1 VTTVAV
7 KPSFSPDMTRDRVW
21 HIGREAGIIGIAV
34 FLYFYVRGL
43 VDAKRNIAIA
53 HSIDIMDVEKA
64 LGIFHESAL
73 QDQVM
78 ERSWMVAVF
87 NWIYIYGHWPVVI
100 GTLVWL
106 VWRHPAEY
114 GRYRNAML
122 LSGAVGLIIFATY
135 PVAPPRFLPGL
146 GFWDSVTAESSSY
159 RVLQPPSLT
168 NPYAAM
174 PSLHFGWN
182 LLMGVAWIRLARFP
196 LGKIFG
202 WVMPPLMFA
211 AIVLTANPYFLDG
224 IAGGSLAVLGL
235 LVASRLHQRELA
247 PPGMVR
253 NAMTRS
259 LPLFHSMYHR
269 DEAQRTLRRSDQH
282 REVAQESHGV
292 ATCPPAPASTTG
304 YRASRGESRHLREE
318 GL

>member
-1 VTTVAV
+1 VASN
-7 KPSFSPDMTRDRVW
+7 PSFSPGLTRDRAW

-43 VDAKRNIAIA
+43 VDAKRDIAIA
-53 HSIDIMDVEKA
+53 HSTDIVDVEKA
-64 LGIFHESAL
+64 LGIFHESFL

-78 ERSWMVAVF
+78 EQSWMVAVL
-87 NWIYIYGHWPVVI
+87 NWIYIYGHWPVVV
-100 GTLVWL
+100 GTLIWL

-122 LSGAVGLIIFATY
+122 ISGAAGLVIFATY

-182 LLMGVAWIRLARFP
+182 LLMGIAWIRLARLP
-196 LGKIFG
+196 IGKIFG
-202 WVMPPLMFA
+202 WLMPPLMFA
-211 AIVLTANPYFLDG
+211 AIVLTANHYFLDG

-235 LVASRLHQRELA
+235 LAASRVHQRQLT
-247 PPGMVR
+247 PPRRVR
-253 NAMTRS
+253 NAVTMPMS
-259 LPLFHSMYHR
+259 AFHAMYHR
-269 DEAQRTLRRSDQH
+269 GDAQGTLRHSEQH
-282 REVAQESHGV
+282 RQLAQESHGV
-292 ATCPPAPASTTG
+292 ATSPSTPASTTG
-304 YRASRGESRHLREE
+304 YRPSRGKSRYLRKK